1 MSTESSQTSE
11 RVITIVQSSLP
22 VTSATALD
30 VDPSDVEHI
39 GEIPLDGLQ
48 GLGQDKNPF
57 SSFSEEH
64 LSRLDDF
71 LSTEE
76 AQKILLQ
83 TTVEPY
89 NNQGQ
94 RSGSPE
100 SDTDVI
106 GKEDLINIFDNKS
119 EDPSG
124 LDPHFSDHAYAIPVK
139 RVTIPPVTSPQPQM
153 SSPRKRGGP
162 KDEVMIVSDVGNDVE
177 ISQEETKSGKGRGRG
192 RKSFGEI
199 PLGNCNNRRSN
210 RISDNE
216 QREMAEKIRQE
227 NIQKEKEAMDA
238 LNSGQFSDGQDET
251 PKRGRGRP
259 KKTGED
265 EEEEIEQVE
274 DENDENSSE
283 SETDTKEE
291 QVKRKR
297 GRPKKVKDQES
308 ESEAEN
314 LTNKKDKKGKGKKVK
329 DDSDSEEETPKQ
341 KGKKGRS
348 LSKNKKQEDDAD
360 DESDEKSPKKGK
372 KKDNLKKKGKNED
385 SSESESEED
394 SPKTEKRKPGRPKK
408 NKGKEIYTESE
419 SAEESP
425 KKGKGKK
432 GKGKQKVEQSDDDN
446 KKKKKGKGKKQDTE
460 SESDIKIKKGK
471 KGKGKQTFENESP
484 KKKGKK
490 GKVKEESEESSDEE
504 ESPKKGKGKKL
515 KGGKTSK
522 GKKGKKDE
530 SEDLSSEEEN
540 NTRQKNKS
548 AKKNEGKEEKTKSLT
563 KKDKKVSSDE
573 EDEPLSAIKSETTKV
588 QSSIKKDM
596 SAGKNIFEALSKQIM
611 ESSAL
616 KRKHSETDSVDG
628 KMVKLKHESG
638 EDPHLTRQDSQDSK
652 KKEEN
657 GEMKTPKSVKKKFR
671 KSEEFLDLTMTD
683 LFKPDG
689 VVRKDDEQ
697 KQELTKPDES
707 DKHSNDL
714 VSNNQDHT
722 HVLND
727 ETVVVTVEVKIDSDE
742 KVEEKIDSDEKVE
755 EKIDSDEKGIEN
767 SSAVDENSANESDEP
782 NELKP
787 VKQIPLQE
795 SESKDSPSK
804 GGNNDYTKIK
814 ELSESK
820 VSPSKGGNDENIKI
834 KELYKRVADKSDDL
848 NSSVDSNFGIVSV
861 SMVTSDSDKEEEPIQ
876 FEATIENIEFVS
888 LPEEAVEFQAEIV
901 PGTENVLSVQVSEP
915 VEKKKEDEDLSSLKE
930 NVVLKDNIETKN
942 KDEKGLPKDT
952 AVSKAKIETKQLK
965 KVTPKSVPKRGKV
978 AEVKSSSDLDTS
990 DITGSEMEDDGRV
1003 LRRKRVRNPLVE
1015 EFLKKETRKQRKKTT
1030 KSEDEGTDK
1039 EVEKVEEKK
1048 KKGKEKVKEKEK
1060 KEPEVIEKVK
1070 EKAKEDSEDEEEK
1083 SEESE
1088 DEEDDDEDMDSEE
1101 EYEPPD
1107 RKYCICNKPY
1117 GNKFMICCDRCENWY
1132 HGKCIGITR
1141 ERGKEMADKEEEYI
1155 CDGCKEKE
1163 KIEKIKGK
1171 SIMDDS
1177 KTSTGSKPLIVKMPG
1192 LKKGDKPV
1200 KTGKIEISSKK
1211 KMFEGKKKE
1220 NKDKSPVALGKVEKK
1235 TMPGTKVTEQKLASG
1250 LSSSKSEKKVTTQK
1264 TGEIAIVKKGSKEA
1278 VGKVSL
1284 LGGKVEKV
1292 IGAKGQEVKVVTSS
1306 GKTEKG
1312 TVKGQEVKVTTLPGK
1327 IQKETVKSEK
1337 TINTPSKI
1345 EKGGTTGKFE
1355 VSSTSDKSDKHSVT
1369 PGKLDK
1375 KAEKSENFLEIFT
1388 PDKAKILA
1396 PVKKVSTEQ
1405 KKSEEK
1411 LPRCIGPKCGKVSRW
1426 DSVYCSNECIINHS
1440 QDSLNIIHSQQEQT
1454 TVKRPSKLTGDK
1466 RIVVIEKTTGKILT
1480 GDKAPTEAELCAWL
1494 EKNPSYSVLLPS
1506 IKKLKGT
1513 EIAGKQEKE
1522 SHHKHSEQHEKGS
1535 HNGSKHHHHSNK
1547 DHNRDRKDSSKDR
1560 KSDSSKE
1567 RKKSHSDSSKDQKSQ
1582 SSHKKYDDKHSSKN
1596 LSSKKDEKTDK
1607 SKKESRDEKTDKGKS
1622 DTKTDDNGPDPI
1634 RLNVRKS
1641 LRDAL
1646 ATRAEKADDVMLSL
1660 SEIKSLSLD
1669 IENELFSFF
1678 KETGHKYKNKY
1689 RSLIFNI
1696 KDIKNKGLFRKI
1708 LNGELKPN
1716 KLIRMT
1722 PDELA
1727 SRELAKWREFETKHE
1742 LDMIVQQEE
1751 ELLKEGEHFV
1761 KKTHKGEI
1769 EIDVVNATEDEDLT
1783 VLEDHGIKKM
1793 EQKKVEKTKADTQA
1807 MDFVGGLIGDT
1818 TPQHKNH
1825 LFDLNCKICTGKE
1838 APPRAVKDTTPKK
1851 VRVARKVKIEEPS
1864 SSDKKVKIKTEEEQ
1878 KKEEDVVKEVLK
1890 AIQKAKKEQM
1900 EEEAKRAKEQ
1910 KPTKPEEPEQNMPE
1924 SPVADS
1930 TVIVRSP
1937 DSALQSGLEQ
1947 KSDFTPKG
1955 PQVWKGFVSMQD
1967 VSKFVTT
1974 AYRISGP
1981 CDKLN
1986 IPDTVHVCGRISP
1999 EQVYD
2004 YLSKMRKVGTK
2015 DIIVLRFI
2023 PGPNEEK
2030 TSYINLYSYLNSRS
2044 RCGVVGSVSKYIKD
2058 FYILPLASHSK
2069 IPSVIKPFVE
2079 GGLELNRPHM
2089 LLAVIVRQKLKPHGA
2104 EPDPKQKHRQGQ
2116 VGKVRQQEKR
2126 PYTPPGQ
2133 KSYGP
2138 LPKIPKISKPGIG
2151 LKYKSKS
2158 STIPS
2163 SSTVTSMVTM
2173 TTTTSSIMPSGGSDP
2188 IVEVYSSVVEEPEP
2202 YDPEKPTMDP
2212 VPPKS
2217 SDEAVFKKPLAPL
2230 VKRSSPSSSPG
2241 SVKTLPGAAS
2251 IVSLMMDKL
2260 KLATNAL
2267 EANETITGGLSPMAT
2282 ITDKQKILLELT
2294 QRVCEQKKLIE
2305 LKHAGKSVQDPALPL
2320 VAVANAMTAI
2330 SQISK
2335 TLVSA
2340 PKRVAIS
2347 ASQHSAKTVVS
2358 ESDGVSSTK
2367 IDSLASSSE
2376 VSTTSSIETDT
2387 ELSPSATSSKMSAP
2401 TAAGAAD
2408 VQLLASKTIGL
2419 LPHEVAA
2426 QSEKMSSMP
2435 EALQSLFSSIPGS
2448 YSHVT
2453 KFKAADPITID
2464 DKNDNDEKEADNI
2477 EIEQEQLEIRDS
2489 AKEKE
2494 NRKLIETLKP
2504 TDPRQQKMADKTKQ
2518 AAAVDSLKE
2527 GPNMFNVSLLEFDY
2541 GDSDSEADE
2550 IPSTTPSE
2558 DLKDD
2563 DTRPSSVMS
2572 SSSEESQDSANI
2584 PPLQYP
2590 PLPAEPEAPPPLPDE
2605 PPPPPPDHAPE
2616 EEEVSEEEE
2625 ETGKK
2630 GRKKKKKK
2638 KKGKKGKPA
2647 PEIMLEAKDPISK
2660 AILDASFRRLME
2672 KQQESMVP
2680 PMSVP
2685 MSPVVG
2691 PPQAVPMTVPGI
2703 PISGAGPPF
2712 QSPAV
2717 QGLMGPM
2724 PSSKPALLPT
2734 PLLNPP
2740 VAPVMMPQGP
2750 PMGMPQPS
2758 QTVQQ
2763 QPIVQKA
2770 IPSLFDLEVT
2780 PSKSLIM
2787 GKIRKDEP
2795 GNELDRELLDL
2806 ADNDW
2811 RADEPQDLDLRQ
2823 DQDLRVMDVDM
2834 RQATINKPPVIPPR
2848 VIWPEDVDHRKGG
2861 RFTPDPVFGSDLQFP
2876 SEDSDLRNFCSP
2888 LDQDYRRKDMPQNE
2902 MGKDNFSSSAED
2914 QDFRVNQNKRGQG
2927 RGSHDRET
2935 DGHDRG
2941 RRRRHED
2948 SSHRKSKRRR
2958 RDDDRYHSRH
2968 DDRDHRHRDKDQRK
2982 DNKDEDVPEDVDQ
2995 RPKLEKQVP
3004 QAPRLSDK
3012 VPVPPPQV
3020 LAQKAAAEISTPK
3033 VPPLKPPPLPPG
3045 IEVKPFTPST
3055 PVNPPKRVQPPPP
3068 GIDDW

>member
-1 MSTESSQTSE
+1 MAHGWQSQMLIVLDTSSRYSISSVEKKFHCVMSTESSQTSE

-48 GLGQDKNPF
+48 GLG
-57 SSFSEEH
+57 
-64 LSRLDDF
+64 
-71 LSTEE
+71 
-76 AQKILLQ
+76 
-83 TTVEPY
+83 
-89 NNQGQ
+89 
-94 RSGSPE
+94 
-100 SDTDVI
+100 
-106 GKEDLINIFDNKS
+106 NKS

-153 SSPRKRGGP
+153 SSPRKRGGA

-199 PLGNCNNRRSN
+199 PLGNCNNR
-210 RISDNE
+210 
-216 QREMAEKIRQE
+216 
-227 NIQKEKEAMDA
+227 
-238 LNSGQFSDGQDET
+238 
-251 PKRGRGRP
+251 
-259 KKTGED
+259 
-265 EEEEIEQVE
+265 EE
-274 DENDENSSE
+274 
-283 SETDTKEE
+283 
-291 QVKRKR
+291 
-297 GRPKKVKDQES
+297 
-308 ESEAEN
+308 
-314 LTNKKDKKGKGKKVK
+314 
-329 DDSDSEEETPKQ
+329 
-341 KGKKGRS
+341 
-348 LSKNKKQEDDAD
+348 
-360 DESDEKSPKKGK
+360 
-372 KKDNLKKKGKNED
+372 KDNLKKKGKNED

-446 KKKKKGKGKKQDTE
+446 KKKKKGKEKKQDTE

-755 EKIDSDEKGIEN
+755 EKIDSDKKDIEN
-767 SSAVDENSANESDEP
+767 SIAADENSANESDET

-787 VKQIPLQE
+787 VEQIPLQKSE
-795 SESKDSPSK
+795 SEISPAK
-804 GGNNDYTKIK
+804 GGNDEYTKIK
-814 ELSESK
+814 ELSESE

-861 SMVTSDSDKEEEPIQ
+861 SMVTSDSDKEEPIQ

-915 VEKKKEDEDLSSLKE
+915 IEKKKEDEDLSSLKE
-930 NVVLKDNIETKN
+930 NVVLKDDFETKN

-1015 EFLKKETRKQRKKTT
+1015 EFHKKETRKQRKKTT

-1060 KEPEVIEKVK
+1060 KEPV
-1070 EKAKEDSEDEEEK
+1070 
-1083 SEESE
+1083 
-1088 DEEDDDEDMDSEE
+1088 
-1101 EYEPPD
+1101 
-1107 RKYCICNKPY
+1107 RKRSQHK
-1117 GNKFMICCDRCENWY
+1117 
-1132 HGKCIGITR
+1132 
-1141 ERGKEMADKEEEYI
+1141 
-1155 CDGCKEKE
+1155 
-1163 KIEKIKGK
+1163 
-1171 SIMDDS
+1171 
-1177 KTSTGSKPLIVKMPG
+1177 
-1192 LKKGDKPV
+1192 
-1200 KTGKIEISSKK
+1200 
-1211 KMFEGKKKE
+1211 
-1220 NKDKSPVALGKVEKK
+1220 
-1235 TMPGTKVTEQKLASG
+1235 
-1250 LSSSKSEKKVTTQK
+1250 K
-1264 TGEIAIVKKGSKEA
+1264 TGEIVIVKKGSKEA

-1292 IGAKGQEVKVVTSS
+1292 IGAKGQEVKVMTSS

-1312 TVKGQEVKVTTLPGK
+1312 TVKGEEVKVTTLPGK
-1327 IQKETVKSEK
+1327 FQKETVKSEK
-1337 TINTPSKI
+1337 MINTPGKI
-1345 EKGGTTGKFE
+1345 EKGGTTGKSE

-1405 KKSEEK
+1405 KKSEE
-1411 LPRCIGPKCGKVSRW
+1411 
-1426 DSVYCSNECIINHS
+1426 
-1440 QDSLNIIHSQQEQT
+1440 
-1454 TVKRPSKLTGDK
+1454 
-1466 RIVVIEKTTGKILT
+1466 
-1480 GDKAPTEAELCAWL
+1480 
-1494 EKNPSYSVLLPS
+1494 
-1506 IKKLKGT
+1506 
-1513 EIAGKQEKE
+1513 
-1522 SHHKHSEQHEKGS
+1522 
-1535 HNGSKHHHHSNK
+1535 
-1547 DHNRDRKDSSKDR
+1547 
-1560 KSDSSKE
+1560 
-1567 RKKSHSDSSKDQKSQ
+1567 
-1582 SSHKKYDDKHSSKN
+1582 
-1596 LSSKKDEKTDK
+1596 
-1607 SKKESRDEKTDKGKS
+1607 
-1622 DTKTDDNGPDPI
+1622 
-1634 RLNVRKS
+1634 
-1641 LRDAL
+1641 
-1646 ATRAEKADDVMLSL
+1646 
-1660 SEIKSLSLD
+1660 
-1669 IENELFSFF
+1669 
-1678 KETGHKYKNKY
+1678 
-1689 RSLIFNI
+1689 
-1696 KDIKNKGLFRKI
+1696 
-1708 LNGELKPN
+1708 
-1716 KLIRMT
+1716 
-1722 PDELA
+1722 
-1727 SRELAKWREFETKHE
+1727 

-1783 VLEDHGIKKM
+1783 VLE
-1793 EQKKVEKTKADTQA
+1793 
-1807 MDFVGGLIGDT
+1807 
-1818 TPQHKNH
+1818 
-1825 LFDLNCKICTGKE
+1825 
-1838 APPRAVKDTTPKK
+1838 
-1851 VRVARKVKIEEPS
+1851 
-1864 SSDKKVKIKTEEEQ
+1864 
-1878 KKEEDVVKEVLK
+1878 
-1890 AIQKAKKEQM
+1890 
-1900 EEEAKRAKEQ
+1900 
-1910 KPTKPEEPEQNMPE
+1910 
-1924 SPVADS
+1924 
-1930 TVIVRSP
+1930 
-1937 DSALQSGLEQ
+1937 
-1947 KSDFTPKG
+1947 
-1955 PQVWKGFVSMQD
+1955 
-1967 VSKFVTT
+1967 
-1974 AYRISGP
+1974 
-1981 CDKLN
+1981 
-1986 IPDTVHVCGRISP
+1986 
-1999 EQVYD
+1999 
-2004 YLSKMRKVGTK
+2004 

-2079 GGLELNRPHM
+2079 G
-2089 LLAVIVRQKLKPHGA
+2089 
-2104 EPDPKQKHRQGQ
+2104 
-2116 VGKVRQQEKR
+2116 
-2126 PYTPPGQ
+2126 
-2133 KSYGP
+2133 
-2138 LPKIPKISKPGIG
+2138 
-2151 LKYKSKS
+2151 
-2158 STIPS
+2158 
-2163 SSTVTSMVTM
+2163 
-2173 TTTTSSIMPSGGSDP
+2173 
-2188 IVEVYSSVVEEPEP
+2188 EEPEP

-2212 VPPKS
+2212 VPSKS

-2340 PKRVAIS
+2340 PKRAAIS
-2347 ASQHSAKTVVS
+2347 ASQHSAKTIVS

-2387 ELSPSATSSKMSAP
+2387 ELSPSATSSKMPAP

-2453 KFKAADPITID
+2453 KFKEADPITID
-2464 DKNDNDEKEADNI
+2464 NKNDNDEKEADNI
-2477 EIEQEQLEIRDS
+2477 EIEKEQLEVRDS

-2584 PPLQYP
+2584 PHLQYP

-2888 LDQDYRRKDMPQNE
+2888 LDQDYRRRDMPQNE

-2982 DNKDEDVPEDVDQ
+2982 DNKDEDLPEDVDQ

>member
-39 GEIPLDGLQ
+39 GEIPLDGLH
-48 GLGQDKNPF
+48 GLGQEKNPF

-76 AQKILLQ
+76 AQKILQQ

-89 NNQGQ
+89 NNTGQ

-106 GKEDLINIFDNKS
+106 GNQPEDLINIFDVSHFDQS
-119 EDPSG
+119 EHVHSPIIVKQTKAQDLSG

-139 RVTIPPVTSPQPQM
+139 RVTIPPVASPQSQM
-153 SSPRKRGGP
+153 PSPRKRGQA

-192 RKSFGEI
+192 RKNFGEI
-199 PLGNCNNRRSN
+199 PLGNSNNRRSN

-259 KKTGED
+259 KKTEEEEEEMKQVEKKVGPKSLLKD
-265 EEEEIEQVE
+265 EEEET
-274 DENDENSSE
+274 SSE
-283 SETDTKEE
+283 NEVDTIDE

-308 ESEAEN
+308 ESESEN
-314 LTNKKDKKGKGKKVK
+314 KTNKKDKKGKGKKVK
-329 DDSDSEEETPKQ
+329 DDSDSDEETPKQ

-348 LSKNKKQEDDAD
+348 LSKNKKQENDAD
-360 DESDEKSPKKGK
+360 DESEENSPIKGK
-372 KKDNLKKKGKNED
+372 KKDNLKKKGKKED

-408 NKGKEIYTESE
+408 NKGKEKESE
-419 SAEESP
+419 SESEEESP
-425 KKGKGKK
+425 KKGKTKK
-432 GKGKQKVEQSDDDN
+432 GKGKQKVDQSDDDN
-446 KKKKKGKGKKQDTE
+446 KKKKKTKGKKQDAE
-460 SESDIKIKKGK
+460 SESDIKTQKGK
-471 KGKGKQTFENESP
+471 KGKGKQTSENESP

-490 GKVKEESEESSDEE
+490 GKVKEESEECSDEE
-504 ESPKKGKGKKL
+504 ESLKKGKRKKL
-515 KGGKTSK
+515 KGGKKQGKGSEHGSDEGQKAKSGKSK
-522 GKKGKKDE
+522 GKKGNKE
-530 SEDLSSEEEN
+530 EPEDLSSEEEN
-540 NTRQKNKS
+540 SKAQKNKS
-548 AKKNEGKEEKTKSLT
+548 VKKNGGKEEKAKAEM
-563 KKDKKVSSDE
+563 KKDNKESSDE
-573 EDEPLSAIKSETTKV
+573 EDEPLSAIKSENTKV
-588 QSSIKKDM
+588 KSSIKKDT
-596 SAGKNIFEALSKQIM
+596 SSDKNIFESLSKQIM

-616 KRKHSETDSVDG
+616 KRKHSVTDSVDV
-628 KMVKLKHESG
+628 KKVKSDKVKLKHESG
-638 EDPHLTRQDSQDSK
+638 EDSHITRQDSLDSK

-657 GEMKTPKSVKKKFR
+657 SEMKTPKSVKKKFR
-671 KSEEFLDLTMTD
+671 KSEEYLDLTMTD

-689 VVRKDDEQ
+689 VIRKDEEQ
-697 KQELTKPDES
+697 TKTDDT
-707 DKHSNDL
+707 DKHSNDS
-714 VSNNQDHT
+714 VSNDQDHT
-722 HVLND
+722 VVLND
-727 ETVVVTVEVKIDSDE
+727 ESIVVTVEVKIDSDE
-742 KVEEKIDSDEKVE
+742 KE
-755 EKIDSDEKGIEN
+755 IEN
-767 SSAVDENSANESDEP
+767 SVAVDEKSATEFKSVEQTSLHENESE
-782 NELKP
+782 
-787 VKQIPLQE
+787 
-795 SESKDSPSK
+795 
-804 GGNNDYTKIK
+804 
-814 ELSESK
+814 
-820 VSPSKGGNDENIKI
+820 VSPSKVGNDENTKI
-834 KELYKRVADKSDDL
+834 KELYKRVAEKSDDL

-861 SMVTSDSDKEEEPIQ
+861 SMVTSDSDKEEPIQ

-888 LPEEAVEFQAEIV
+888 LPEEAVQFQAEVV
-901 PGTENVLSVQVSEP
+901 PHTESVLSVQGSEH
-915 VEKKKEDEDLSSLKE
+915 VDENIVDVGTSSVTESEVQIDE
-930 NVVLKDNIETKN
+930 NKTKN
-942 KDEKGLPKDT
+942 KDEKVLQKDT
-952 AVSKAKIETKQLK
+952 AVSKAKVETKPVKTVQ
-965 KVTPKSVPKRGKV
+965 KRGKV
-978 AEVKSSSDLDTS
+978 PEVKSSSDIDTS
-990 DITGSEMEDDGRV
+990 DITGSEMEEDSRV

-1048 KKGKEKVKEKEK
+1048 KKGKEKEKEKEK
-1060 KEPEVIEKVK
+1060 KEPIVI
-1070 EKAKEDSEDEEEK
+1070 EKAKEKSEEDDEEE
-1083 SEESE
+1083 EE
-1088 DEEDDDEDMDSEE
+1088 EEDDEEDMDSEE

-1107 RKYCICNKPY
+1107 RRYCICNKPY
-1117 GNKFMICCDRCENWY
+1117 GNKFMICCDKCENWY

-1171 SIMDDS
+1171 SKTEDS
-1177 KTSTGSKPLIVKMPG
+1177 RTSNGSKPLIVKMPG
-1192 LKKGDKPV
+1192 MKKGDKSG
-1200 KTGKIEISSKK
+1200 KTGKVEIQKK
-1211 KMFEGKKKE
+1211 LMEDKKKE
-1220 NKDKSPVALGKVEKK
+1220 NKDKSPAASPKVEKK
-1235 TMPGTKVTEQKLASG
+1235 TVSVTKISDQKLAAGSPA
-1250 LSSSKSEKKVTTQK
+1250 LKTEKKVTMQK
-1264 TGEIAIVKKGSKEA
+1264 PEIAIMKKGSKEA
-1278 VGKVSL
+1278 IGKVSL
-1284 LGGKVEKV
+1284 LGGKVQKV
-1292 IGAKGQEVKVVTSS
+1292 VGAKGQEIKAMTLP

-1312 TVKGQEVKVTTLPGK
+1312 TVKGQEVKVTTTPGK
-1327 IQKETVKSEK
+1327 VQKESGTTVKSEK
-1337 TINTPSKI
+1337 TISTPGKI
-1345 EKGGTTGKFE
+1345 EKGGTTGKSE
-1355 VSSTSDKSDKHSVT
+1355 VSSTSEKSDKVSVT
-1369 PGKLDK
+1369 PGKSEK

-1396 PVKKVSTEQ
+1396 PVKKISTEQ
-1405 KKSEEK
+1405 KKSEEN
-1411 LPRCIGPKCGKVSRW
+1411 LPRCIGPKCGKLSRW

-1440 QDSLNIIHSQQEQT
+1440 QDSLNIIHSQQEQP
-1454 TVKRPSKLTGDK
+1454 VKRPNKLTGDK

-1506 IKKLKGT
+1506 IKKLKASD
-1513 EIAGKQEKE
+1513 IVGKQEKE
-1522 SHHKHSEQHEKGS
+1522 SHHNHPEQHEKSS
-1535 HNGSKHHHHSNK
+1535 HNGNKHHHHSNK
-1547 DHNRDRKDSSKDR
+1547 DHNKDRKDGSKDR

-1567 RKKSHSDSSKDQKSQ
+1567 RKKSHSDSSKDQKSH
-1582 SSHKKYDDKHSSKN
+1582 STHKKHDDKHSSKKP
-1596 LSSKKDEKTDK
+1596 SSKKEEKTDK
-1607 SKKESRDEKTDKGKS
+1607 NKKESRDEKTDKGKTE
-1622 DTKTDDNGPDPI
+1622 TKAEDSGPDPI

-1646 ATRAEKADDVMLSL
+1646 ASRADKADDVMVSL

-1708 LNGELKPN
+1708 LNGELKPS

-1751 ELLKEGEHFV
+1751 ELMKEGEHFV

-1769 EIDVVNATEDEDLT
+1769 EIDVVNATEDEDLST
-1783 VLEDHGIKKM
+1783 LEDHGIKKI

-1807 MDFVGGLIGDT
+1807 KDFVGGLIGDT

-1838 APPRAVKDTTPKK
+1838 APPLKDTTPKK

-1864 SSDKKVKIKTEEEQ
+1864 SSDKKVKIKSEEEQ

-1910 KPTKPEEPEQNMPE
+1910 KPAPQEEPEQHMPE

-1967 VSKFVTT
+1967 VAKFVTT

-2079 GGLELNRPHM
+2079 QGLELNRPHM
-2089 LLAVIVRQKLKPHGA
+2089 LLAVIVRQKLKPHGV
-2104 EPDPKQKHRQGQ
+2104 EPDPKPKHRQGQ
-2116 VGKVRQQEKR
+2116 VNKVRQQEKR

-2138 LPKIPKISKPGIG
+2138 LPKIPKISKP
-2151 LKYKSKS
+2151 
-2158 STIPS
+2158 
-2163 SSTVTSMVTM
+2163 
-2173 TTTTSSIMPSGGSDP
+2173 
-2188 IVEVYSSVVEEPEP
+2188 EEPEP

-2212 VPPKS
+2212 VPQKP
-2217 SDEAVFKKPLAPL
+2217 SDEAVFKKPLAPV

-2251 IVSLMMDKL
+2251 IVSHMMDKL
-2260 KLATNAL
+2260 KLATNPL

-2340 PKRVAIS
+2340 PKRAAIT
-2347 ASQHSAKTVVS
+2347 ASQQSDKTHVS
-2358 ESDGVSSTK
+2358 ESDGVSSASQQSAKT
-2367 IDSLASSSE
+2367 DSEINSVSSASSSE

-2387 ELSPSATSSKMSAP
+2387 VSSVAAEFFPSVTSSKMSAP

-2435 EALQSLFSSIPGS
+2435 EALKSLFSSIPGS

-2453 KFKAADPITID
+2453 KFQEADPITT
-2464 DKNDNDEKEADNI
+2464 DKKEEISEKEVDNI
-2477 EIEQEQLEIRDS
+2477 EIEQEQLEIQDS

-2494 NRKLIETLKP
+2494 NKKLVESVKP
-2504 TDPRQQKMADKTKQ
+2504 ADPRQEKIVVKTKQ
-2518 AAAVDSLKE
+2518 AAAVDNSRE
-2527 GPNMFNVSLLEFDY
+2527 GHNKFNVSLLEFDY

-2558 DLKDD
+2558 ELKDD

-2584 PPLQYP
+2584 PHLQYP
-2590 PLPAEPEAPPPLPDE
+2590 PLPAEPEAPPPLPEE

-2691 PPQAVPMTVPGI
+2691 PQAVPMTVPGI
-2703 PISGAGPPF
+2703 PITGAGAPF

-2717 QGLMGPM
+2717 QGLMGPI
-2724 PSSKPALLPT
+2724 PNAKPALLPT

-2740 VAPVMMPQGP
+2740 VATVMMPQAA

-2763 QPIVQKA
+2763 PPIVQKT
-2770 IPSLFDLEVT
+2770 IPSLFEIEVT

-2811 RADEPQDLDLRQ
+2811 RAEEPQDLDLRQ

-2861 RFTPDPVFGSDLQFP
+2861 RYTPDPVFGSDLQFP

-2888 LDQDYRRKDMPQNE
+2888 LDQDYRRRDMPQNE

-2927 RGSHDRET
+2927 RGSHDRDS

-2958 RDDDRYHSRH
+2958 RDDDRHHSRH

-2982 DNKDEDVPEDVDQ
+2982 GDKDQDSSLPEDVDQ
-2995 RPKLEKQVP
+2995 RPKLEKKVP
-3004 QAPRLSDK
+3004 QAPRLADK

-3020 LAQKAAAEISTPK
+3020 LAQKAAAEISTQK
-3033 VPPLKPPPLPPG
+3033 VPPLQPPPLPPG
-3045 IEVKPFTPST
+3045 IEVKPLTPST

>member
-1 MSTESSQTSE
+1 MAAHMLAASNLQVTSLLALRFLKFDHMDIKRNEIMVVENRRMLLDVFKDKHKKLHCVMSTESSQTSE

-39 GEIPLDGLQ
+39 GEIPLEGLH
-48 GLGQDKNPF
+48 GLGQEKNPF

-76 AQKILLQ
+76 AQKILQQ

-89 NNQGQ
+89 NNTGQ

-106 GKEDLINIFDNKS
+106 GNQPEDLINIFDTKS
-119 EDPSG
+119 QDHSG

-139 RVTIPPVTSPQPQM
+139 RVTIPPVASPQSQM
-153 SSPRKRGGP
+153 SSPRKRGQA

-192 RKSFGEI
+192 RKNFGEI
-199 PLGNCNNRRSN
+199 PLGNSNNRRSN

-259 KKTGED
+259 KKTEEEEEEMKQVEKKLGPKSLLKD
-265 EEEEIEQVE
+265 EEEET
-274 DENDENSSE
+274 SSQ
-283 SETDTKEE
+283 SEVDTIDE

-314 LTNKKDKKGKGKKVK
+314 KTNKKDKKGKGKKVK
-329 DDSDSEEETPKQ
+329 DDSDSDEKTLKQ

-348 LSKNKKQEDDAD
+348 LSKNKKQENDAD
-360 DESDEKSPKKGK
+360 DESEENSPIKGK
-372 KKDNLKKKGKNED
+372 KKDNLKKKGKKED

-408 NKGKEIYTESE
+408 NKGKEKESE
-419 SAEESP
+419 SESEEESP
-425 KKGKGKK
+425 KKGKTKK
-432 GKGKQKVEQSDDDN
+432 GKGKQKVDQSDDDN
-446 KKKKKGKGKKQDTE
+446 KKKKKTKGKKQDAE
-460 SESDIKIKKGK
+460 SESDIKIQKGK
-471 KGKGKQTFENESP
+471 KEEKI
-484 KKKGKK
+484 
-490 GKVKEESEESSDEE
+490 KVKDQNMAQMKVEKAKS
-504 ESPKKGKGKKL
+504 GK
-515 KGGKTSK
+515 SK
-522 GKKGKKDE
+522 GKKGKKE
-530 SEDLSSEEEN
+530 EPEALSSEEEN
-540 NTRQKNKS
+540 SKAQKNKS
-548 AKKNEGKEEKTKSLT
+548 AKKNGGKEEKAKAEM
-563 KKDKKVSSDE
+563 KKDKKESSDE
-573 EDEPLSAIKSETTKV
+573 EDEPLSAIKSENTKV
-588 QSSIKKDM
+588 KSSIKKDT
-596 SAGKNIFEALSKQIM
+596 SSDKNIFESLSKQIM
-611 ESSAL
+611 ESGAL
-616 KRKHSETDSVDG
+616 KRKHSVTDSVDV
-628 KMVKLKHESG
+628 KKVKSDKVKLKHESG
-638 EDPHLTRQDSQDSK
+638 EDSHITQQDSHDSK

-671 KSEEFLDLTMTD
+671 KSEEYLDLTMTD

-689 VVRKDDEQ
+689 VSRKDEEQ
-697 KQELTKPDES
+697 KHEQTKTDES
-707 DKHSNDL
+707 DKHSNDS

-722 HVLND
+722 VVLND
-727 ETVVVTVEVKIDSDE
+727 ETVVVTVE
-742 KVEEKIDSDEKVE
+742 EKIDSDEKDI
-755 EKIDSDEKGIEN
+755 EKSF
-767 SSAVDENSANESDEP
+767 AVDEKSANE
-782 NELKP
+782 LKA
-787 VKQIPLQE
+787 VEQISLQE
-795 SESKDSPSK
+795 SES
-804 GGNNDYTKIK
+804 
-814 ELSESK
+814 E
-820 VSPSKGGNDENIKI
+820 VSPSKVGNDENTKI
-834 KELYKRVADKSDDL
+834 KELYKRVAEKSDDL

-861 SMVTSDSDKEEEPIQ
+861 SMVTSDSDKEEPIQ

-888 LPEEAVEFQAEIV
+888 LSEEAVQFQAEVV
-901 PGTENVLSVQVSEP
+901 PGAESVLSVQVSEQ
-915 VEKKKEDEDLSSLKE
+915 VDKSKVDEGKSSVTESEVQIDE
-930 NVVLKDNIETKN
+930 NKTKN
-942 KDEKGLPKDT
+942 KDEKVLQKDT
-952 AVSKAKIETKQLK
+952 AVSKAKVETKPVKKETLK
-965 KVTPKSVPKRGKV
+965 PVEKRGKV
-978 AEVKSSSDLDTS
+978 PEVKSSSDIDTS
-990 DITGSEMEDDGRV
+990 DITGSELEEDSRV

-1039 EVEKVEEKK
+1039 EVEKVEEKN
-1048 KKGKEKVKEKEK
+1048 KKGKDKEKEKEK
-1060 KEPEVIEKVK
+1060 KEQIVVER
-1070 EKAKEDSEDEEEK
+1070 AKEK
-1083 SEESE
+1083 SEEDD
-1088 DEEDDDEDMDSEE
+1088 DEEEEEEEEEEEDEDMDSEE

-1107 RKYCICNKPY
+1107 RRYCICNKPY
-1117 GNKFMICCDRCENWY
+1117 GNKFMICCDKCENWY

-1155 CDGCKEKE
+1155 CDGCKEKD

-1171 SIMDDS
+1171 SKTEDS
-1177 KTSTGSKPLIVKMPG
+1177 RTSNGSKPLIVKMPG
-1192 LKKGDKPV
+1192 MKKGDKSC
-1200 KTGKIEISSKK
+1200 KTGKVEIQSKK
-1211 KMFEGKKKE
+1211 KLMKDQKKE
-1220 NKDKSPVALGKVEKK
+1220 NKDKSPAASPKVEKK
-1235 TMPGTKVTEQKLASG
+1235 TVSVTKISEQKLAAGSPA
-1250 LSSSKSEKKVTTQK
+1250 LKTEKKVTTQK
-1264 TGEIAIVKKGSKEA
+1264 PEIAILKKGSKEA
-1278 VGKVSL
+1278 IRKISL
-1284 LGGKVEKV
+1284 LGEKV
-1292 IGAKGQEVKVVTSS
+1292 QKVVSTKGQEVKVMTLP

-1312 TVKGQEVKVTTLPGK
+1312 TVKGQEVKVTTAPGK
-1327 IQKETVKSEK
+1327 VQKESGTTVKSEK
-1337 TINTPSKI
+1337 TISTPGKI
-1345 EKGGTTGKFE
+1345 EKGGTTGKSE
-1355 VSSTSDKSDKHSVT
+1355 VSSTSEKSDKLSVT
-1369 PGKLDK
+1369 PGKSEK

-1396 PVKKVSTEQ
+1396 PVKKISTEQ
-1405 KKSEEK
+1405 KKSE
-1411 LPRCIGPKCGKVSRW
+1411 
-1426 DSVYCSNECIINHS
+1426 
-1440 QDSLNIIHSQQEQT
+1440 
-1454 TVKRPSKLTGDK
+1454 LTGDK

-1506 IKKLKGT
+1506 IKKLKASD
-1513 EIAGKQEKE
+1513 IAGKQEKE
-1522 SHHKHSEQHEKGS
+1522 SHHNHPQQQEKGS
-1535 HNGSKHHHHSNK
+1535 HNGSKHHHHGNK
-1547 DHNRDRKDSSKDR
+1547 DHDKDRKDSSKDR

-1567 RKKSHSDSSKDQKSQ
+1567 RKKSHSESSKDQKSQ
-1582 SSHKKYDDKHSSKN
+1582 SSHKKHDDKHSSKKP
-1596 LSSKKDEKTDK
+1596 SSKKDEKTDK
-1607 SKKESRDEKTDKGKS
+1607 NKKESRDEKTDKLKS
-1622 DTKTDDNGPDPI
+1622 DTKPEDSGPDPI

-1646 ATRAEKADDVMLSL
+1646 ASRAEKADDVMLSL

-1708 LNGELKPN
+1708 LNGELKPS

-1751 ELLKEGEHFV
+1751 ELMKEGEHFV

-1769 EIDVVNATEDEDLT
+1769 EIDVVNATEDEDLST
-1783 VLEDHGIKKM
+1783 LEDHGIKKI

-1807 MDFVGGLIGDT
+1807 KDFVGGLIGDT

-1838 APPRAVKDTTPKK
+1838 APPLKDTTPKK

-1864 SSDKKVKIKTEEEQ
+1864 SSDKKVKIKSEEEQ

-1910 KPTKPEEPEQNMPE
+1910 KPAPQEEPEQQMPE

-1967 VSKFVTT
+1967 VAKFVTT

-2069 IPSVIKPFVE
+2069 IPSVIKPFVDQ
-2079 GGLELNRPHM
+2079 GLELNRPHM
-2089 LLAVIVRQKLKPHGA
+2089 LLAVIVRQKLKPHGV

-2116 VGKVRQQEKR
+2116 VNKVRQQEKR

-2138 LPKIPKISKPGIG
+2138 LPKIPKISKQ
-2151 LKYKSKS
+2151 
-2158 STIPS
+2158 
-2163 SSTVTSMVTM
+2163 
-2173 TTTTSSIMPSGGSDP
+2173 
-2188 IVEVYSSVVEEPEP
+2188 EEPEP

-2212 VPPKS
+2212 VPQKP
-2217 SDEAVFKKPLAPL
+2217 SDEAVFKKPLVPV

-2260 KLATNAL
+2260 KLATNAQ

-2305 LKHAGKSVQDPALPL
+2305 LKHAGKSVHDPALPL

-2340 PKRVAIS
+2340 PKRAAIS
-2347 ASQHSAKTVVS
+2347 ASQQSAKTHVS
-2358 ESDGVSSTK
+2358 ESDDVSSASQQSAKT
-2367 IDSLASSSE
+2367 DSEINSVSSASSSE

-2387 ELSPSATSSKMSAP
+2387 VSSLTAEFSPSAYSSKMSAP

-2435 EALQSLFSSIPGS
+2435 EALKSLFSSIPGS

-2453 KFKAADPITID
+2453 KFKEADPITID
-2464 DKNDNDEKEADNI
+2464 NKKEKEVDNIEEEVDSI
-2477 EIEQEQLEIRDS
+2477 EIEQEQLEIQDS

-2494 NRKLIETLKP
+2494 NKTLLETVKP
-2504 TDPRQQKMADKTKQ
+2504 TDPRQEKMVVKMKQ
-2518 AAAVDSLKE
+2518 AAAVDNSRE
-2527 GPNMFNVSLLEFDY
+2527 GHNKFNVSLLEFDY

-2550 IPSTTPSE
+2550 IPSTTTSE
-2558 DLKDD
+2558 ELKDD

-2572 SSSEESQDSANI
+2572 SSSEESQDSPNI
-2584 PPLQYP
+2584 PHLQYP

-2691 PPQAVPMTVPGI
+2691 PQTVPMTVPGI
-2703 PISGAGPPF
+2703 PITGAGAPF
-2712 QSPAV
+2712 QSPIV
-2717 QGLMGPM
+2717 QGLMGPI
-2724 PSSKPALLPT
+2724 PSAKPALLPT

-2740 VAPVMMPQGP
+2740 VSTVMMPQAA

-2763 QPIVQKA
+2763 PIVQKT

-2811 RADEPQDLDLRQ
+2811 RAEEPQDLDLRQ

-2861 RFTPDPVFGSDLQFP
+2861 RYTPDPVFGSDLQFP

-2888 LDQDYRRKDMPQNE
+2888 LDQDYRRRDMPQNE

-2927 RGSHDRET
+2927 RGSHDRDS

-2958 RDDDRYHSRH
+2958 RDDDRHHSRH

-2982 DNKDEDVPEDVDQ
+2982 GDKDQDHGNKDQDSSLPEDVDQ
-2995 RPKLEKQVP
+2995 RPKLEKKVP
-3004 QAPRLSDK
+3004 AAPRLADK

-3033 VPPLKPPPLPPG
+3033 VPPLQPPPMPPG

-3055 PVNPPKRVQPPPP
+3055 SVNPPKRVQPPPP

>member
-48 GLGQDKNPF
+48 GLGPDKNPF

-106 GKEDLINIFDNKS
+106 GKEDLINIFDVSQFVQTEHVRSPIIFKQNKS

-139 RVTIPPVTSPQPQM
+139 RVTIPPVTSPNPQM
-153 SSPRKRGGP
+153 SSPRKRGGA

-259 KKTGED
+259 KKTGEEE

-283 SETDTKEE
+283 SETDIKDE

-329 DDSDSEEETPKQ
+329 DDSDSEEEMPKQ
-341 KGKKGRS
+341 KGKKGPS
-348 LSKNKKQEDDAD
+348 LSKNKKQEEDAD

-385 SSESESEED
+385 SSESESEEE

-408 NKGKEIYTESE
+408 IKGKEIYTESE
-419 SAEESP
+419 SEEETP

-460 SESDIKIKKGK
+460 SESDIKITKGK
-471 KGKGKQTFENESP
+471 KGKGKQITENESP

-490 GKVKEESEESSDEE
+490 GKVKEESEESGEEE
-504 ESPKKGKGKKL
+504 ESPKTAKGKKL
-515 KGGKTSK
+515 KGGKTSM
-522 GKKGKKDE
+522 GKKGKKE
-530 SEDLSSEEEN
+530 ELEDLSSEEEN
-540 NTRQKNKS
+540 QKNQKNKS

-573 EDEPLSAIKSETTKV
+573 EDEPLSAIKSENTKV

-596 SAGKNIFEALSKQIM
+596 SASKNIFEALSKQIM

-628 KMVKLKHESG
+628 KMVKLKHENG
-638 EDPHLTRQDSQDSK
+638 EDSHITQQDSHDSK

-689 VVRKDDEQ
+689 VVRKDEEQ

-707 DKHSNDL
+707 DKHSYDSA
-714 VSNNQDHT
+714 SNNQDHT
-722 HVLND
+722 EVLND
-727 ETVVVTVEVKIDSDE
+727 ETVVVTVEEKIDSDE

-755 EKIDSDEKGIEN
+755 EKIDSDEKDIEK
-767 SSAVDENSANESDEP
+767 SIAADENSVNES

-787 VKQIPLQE
+787 VEQIPLQE
-795 SESKDSPSK
+795 SESEVSPSK
-804 GGNNDYTKIK
+804 GGNDEYTKIK
-814 ELSESK
+814 ELSESE
-820 VSPSKGGNDENIKI
+820 VSPFKGGNDENIKI

-848 NSSVDSNFGIVSV
+848 NSSIDSNFGIVSV
-861 SMVTSDSDKEEEPIQ
+861 SMVTSDSDREEEPIQ

-888 LPEEAVEFQAEIV
+888 LPEEAVQFQAEIV
-901 PGTENVLSVQVSEP
+901 PGSDNVLSVQVCEP
-915 VEKKKEDEDLSSLKE
+915 VEKKKEDEDVSSVTE
-930 NVVLKDNIETKN
+930 NVVQKDDIETKN
-942 KDEKGLPKDT
+942 KDEKVSQKET
-952 AVSKAKIETKQLK
+952 AVSKANVETKQVK

-978 AEVKSSSDLDTS
+978 SEVKGSSDLDTS

-1015 EFLKKETRKQRKKTT
+1015 EFLKKERKQRKKTT

-1039 EVEKVEEKK
+1039 EVEKVEVKTIKQQEKK
-1048 KKGKEKVKEKEK
+1048 TVKEKEK
-1060 KEPEVIEKVK
+1060 KEPEVIKKAK
-1070 EKAKEDSEDEEEK
+1070 EKAKEKSEDEE
-1083 SEESE
+1083 SSSE
-1088 DEEDDDEDMDSEE
+1088 DDDDEDMDSEE

-1171 SIMDDS
+1171 SKLEDS
-1177 KTSTGSKPLIVKMPG
+1177 KTTSGSKPLIVKMPG
-1192 LKKGDKPV
+1192 LKKGDKIV
-1200 KTGKIEISSKK
+1200 KTGKAELTSKK
-1211 KMFEGKKKE
+1211 KVLEGKKSE
-1220 NKDKSPVALGKVEKK
+1220 NKDKSPVASGKVDKK
-1235 TMPGTKVTEQKLASG
+1235 TVPGTKVTEHKLASG
-1250 LSSSKSEKKVTTQK
+1250 SSSLKSEKKVATQK
-1264 TGEIAIVKKGSKEA
+1264 TGETVIVKKGSKEA

-1292 IGAKGQEVKVVTSS
+1292 IGAKGQEVKVMTSS

-1312 TVKGQEVKVTTLPGK
+1312 TVKGQEVKGTNLPGK
-1327 IQKETVKSEK
+1327 FQKDTVKSEK
-1337 TINTPSKI
+1337 TINTPGKI
-1345 EKGGTTGKFE
+1345 EKGGTTGKSE
-1355 VSSTSDKSDKHSVT
+1355 VSSTSDKHSVT

-1375 KAEKSENFLEIFT
+1375 KAVKSENFLEIFT

-1396 PVKKVSTEQ
+1396 PVRKTSTEQ
-1405 KKSEEK
+1405 KKSE
-1411 LPRCIGPKCGKVSRW
+1411 
-1426 DSVYCSNECIINHS
+1426 
-1440 QDSLNIIHSQQEQT
+1440 
-1454 TVKRPSKLTGDK
+1454 LTGDK

-1513 EIAGKQEKE
+1513 EIAGKQDKE

-1547 DHNRDRKDSSKDR
+1547 DRDRKDSSKDR

-1582 SSHKKYDDKHSSKN
+1582 STHKKHDDKHSSKYV
-1596 LSSKKDEKTDK
+1596 SSKKEEKTDK

-1751 ELLKEGEHFV
+1751 ELMKEGEHFV

-1793 EQKKVEKTKADTQA
+1793 EQKKVEKSKADTQA
-1807 MDFVGGLIGDT
+1807 FDFVGGLIGDT

-1910 KPTKPEEPEQNMPE
+1910 KPTKLEEPEQNMPE

-2089 LLAVIVRQKLKPHGA
+2089 LLAVIVRQKLKPHGV

-2138 LPKIPKISKPGIG
+2138 LPKIPKMSKPGIG

-2158 STIPS
+2158 STMPS

-2173 TTTTSSIMPSGGSDP
+2173 TTTTSSVTPSGGSDP

-2340 PKRVAIS
+2340 PKRAAIS
-2347 ASQHSAKTVVS
+2347 ASQHSAKTLVS

-2453 KFKAADPITID
+2453 KFKEADPITID
-2464 DKNDNDEKEADNI
+2464 NKNDNDEKEAHNI
-2477 EIEQEQLEIRDS
+2477 ETEHEQLEIKDS
-2489 AKEKE
+2489 AKENE
-2494 NRKLIETLKP
+2494 NKKLIETLKP
-2504 TDPRQQKMADKTKQ
+2504 TDPRQQKMADKTRQ

-2584 PPLQYP
+2584 PHLQYP
-2590 PLPAEPEAPPPLPDE
+2590 PLPAEPEAPPPLPEE

-2712 QSPAV
+2712 QSQAV

-2724 PSSKPALLPT
+2724 PNSKPALLPT

-2740 VAPVMMPQGP
+2740 VATVMMPQGP

-2758 QTVQQ
+2758 QTVQ

-2888 LDQDYRRKDMPQNE
+2888 LDQDYRRRDMPQNE
-2902 MGKDNFSSSAED
+2902 MGKDNFSGSAED

-2927 RGSHDRET
+2927 RGSHDRDS

-2982 DNKDEDVPEDVDQ
+2982 DNKDEGLPEDVDQ

>member
-48 GLGQDKNPF
+48 GLGPDKNPF

-106 GKEDLINIFDNKS
+106 GKEDLINIFDVSQFVQTEHVRSPIIFKQNKS

-139 RVTIPPVTSPQPQM
+139 RVTIPPVTSPNPQM
-153 SSPRKRGGP
+153 SSPRKRGGA

-259 KKTGED
+259 KKTGEEE

-283 SETDTKEE
+283 SETDIKDE

-329 DDSDSEEETPKQ
+329 DDSDSEEEMPKQ
-341 KGKKGRS
+341 KGKKGPS
-348 LSKNKKQEDDAD
+348 LSKNKKQEEDAD

-385 SSESESEED
+385 SSESESEEE

-408 NKGKEIYTESE
+408 IKGKEIYTESE
-419 SAEESP
+419 SEEETP

-460 SESDIKIKKGK
+460 SESDIKITKGK
-471 KGKGKQTFENESP
+471 KGKGKQITENESP

-490 GKVKEESEESSDEE
+490 GKVKEESEESGEEE
-504 ESPKKGKGKKL
+504 ESPKTAKGKKL
-515 KGGKTSK
+515 KGGKTSM
-522 GKKGKKDE
+522 GKKGKKE
-530 SEDLSSEEEN
+530 ELEDLSSEEEN
-540 NTRQKNKS
+540 QKNQKNKS

-573 EDEPLSAIKSETTKV
+573 EDEPLSAIKSENTKV

-596 SAGKNIFEALSKQIM
+596 SASKNIFEALSKQIM

-628 KMVKLKHESG
+628 KMVKLKHENG
-638 EDPHLTRQDSQDSK
+638 EDSHITQQDSHDSK

-689 VVRKDDEQ
+689 VVRKDEEQ

-707 DKHSNDL
+707 DKHSYDSA
-714 VSNNQDHT
+714 SNNQDHT
-722 HVLND
+722 EVLND
-727 ETVVVTVEVKIDSDE
+727 ETVVVTVEEKIDSDE

-755 EKIDSDEKGIEN
+755 EKIDSDEKDIEK
-767 SSAVDENSANESDEP
+767 SIAADENSVNES

-787 VKQIPLQE
+787 VEQIPLQE
-795 SESKDSPSK
+795 SESEVSPSK
-804 GGNNDYTKIK
+804 GGNDEYTKIK
-814 ELSESK
+814 ELSESE
-820 VSPSKGGNDENIKI
+820 VSPFKGGNDENIKI

-848 NSSVDSNFGIVSV
+848 NSSIDSNFGIVSV
-861 SMVTSDSDKEEEPIQ
+861 SMVTSDSDREEEPIQ

-888 LPEEAVEFQAEIV
+888 LPEEAVQFQAEIV
-901 PGTENVLSVQVSEP
+901 PGSDNVLSVQVCEP
-915 VEKKKEDEDLSSLKE
+915 VEKKKEDEDVSSVTE
-930 NVVLKDNIETKN
+930 NVVQKDDIETKN
-942 KDEKGLPKDT
+942 KDEKVSQKET
-952 AVSKAKIETKQLK
+952 AVSKANVETKQVK

-978 AEVKSSSDLDTS
+978 SEVKGSSDLDTS

-1015 EFLKKETRKQRKKTT
+1015 EFLKKERKQRKKTT

-1039 EVEKVEEKK
+1039 EVEKVEVKTIKQQEKK
-1048 KKGKEKVKEKEK
+1048 TVKEKEK
-1060 KEPEVIEKVK
+1060 KEPEVIKKAK
-1070 EKAKEDSEDEEEK
+1070 EKAKEKSEDEE
-1083 SEESE
+1083 SSSE
-1088 DEEDDDEDMDSEE
+1088 DDDDEDMDSEE

-1171 SIMDDS
+1171 SKLEDS
-1177 KTSTGSKPLIVKMPG
+1177 KTTSGSKPLIVKMPG
-1192 LKKGDKPV
+1192 LKKGDKIV
-1200 KTGKIEISSKK
+1200 KTGKAELTSKK
-1211 KMFEGKKKE
+1211 KVLEGKKSE
-1220 NKDKSPVALGKVEKK
+1220 NKDKSPVASGKVDKK
-1235 TMPGTKVTEQKLASG
+1235 TVPGTKVTEHKLASG
-1250 LSSSKSEKKVTTQK
+1250 SSSLKSEKKVATQK
-1264 TGEIAIVKKGSKEA
+1264 TGETVIVKKGSKEA

-1292 IGAKGQEVKVVTSS
+1292 IGAKGQEVKVMTSS

-1312 TVKGQEVKVTTLPGK
+1312 TVKGQEVKGTNLPGK
-1327 IQKETVKSEK
+1327 FQKDTVKSEK
-1337 TINTPSKI
+1337 TINTPGKI
-1345 EKGGTTGKFE
+1345 EKGGTTGKSE
-1355 VSSTSDKSDKHSVT
+1355 VSSTSDKHSVT

-1375 KAEKSENFLEIFT
+1375 KAVKSENFLEIFT

-1396 PVKKVSTEQ
+1396 PVRKTSTEQ

-1454 TVKRPSKLTGDK
+1454 TVKLTGDK

-1513 EIAGKQEKE
+1513 EIAGKQDKE

-1547 DHNRDRKDSSKDR
+1547 DRDRKDSSKDR

-1582 SSHKKYDDKHSSKN
+1582 STHKKHDDKHSSKYV
-1596 LSSKKDEKTDK
+1596 SSKKEEKTDK

-1751 ELLKEGEHFV
+1751 ELMKEGEHFV

-1793 EQKKVEKTKADTQA
+1793 EQKKVEKSKADTQA
-1807 MDFVGGLIGDT
+1807 FDFVGGLIGDT

-1910 KPTKPEEPEQNMPE
+1910 KPTKLEEPEQNMPE

-2089 LLAVIVRQKLKPHGA
+2089 LLAVIVRQKLKPHGV

-2138 LPKIPKISKPGIG
+2138 LPKIPKMSKP
-2151 LKYKSKS
+2151 
-2158 STIPS
+2158 
-2163 SSTVTSMVTM
+2163 
-2173 TTTTSSIMPSGGSDP
+2173 
-2188 IVEVYSSVVEEPEP
+2188 EEPEP

-2340 PKRVAIS
+2340 PKRAAIS
-2347 ASQHSAKTVVS
+2347 ASQHSAKTLVS

-2453 KFKAADPITID
+2453 KFKEADPITID
-2464 DKNDNDEKEADNI
+2464 NKNDNDEKEAHNI
-2477 EIEQEQLEIRDS
+2477 ETEHEQLEIKDS
-2489 AKEKE
+2489 AKENE
-2494 NRKLIETLKP
+2494 NKKLIETLKP
-2504 TDPRQQKMADKTKQ
+2504 TDPRQQKMADKTRQ

-2584 PPLQYP
+2584 PHLQYP
-2590 PLPAEPEAPPPLPDE
+2590 PLPAEPEAPPPLPEE

-2712 QSPAV
+2712 QSQAV

-2724 PSSKPALLPT
+2724 PNSKPALLPT

-2740 VAPVMMPQGP
+2740 VATVMMPQGP

-2758 QTVQQ
+2758 QTVQ

-2888 LDQDYRRKDMPQNE
+2888 LDQDYRRRDMPQNE
-2902 MGKDNFSSSAED
+2902 MGKDNFSGSAED

-2927 RGSHDRET
+2927 RGSHDRDS

-2982 DNKDEDVPEDVDQ
+2982 DNKDEGLPEDVDQ

>member
-153 SSPRKRGGP
+153 SSPRKRGGA

-348 LSKNKKQEDDAD
+348 WSKNKKQEDDAD

-419 SAEESP
+419 NEEESP

-490 GKVKEESEESSDEE
+490 GKVKDESEESSDEE

-540 NTRQKNKS
+540 NTRQKKKS

-638 EDPHLTRQDSQDSK
+638 EDSHITQQDSHDSK

-657 GEMKTPKSVKKKFR
+657 GDMKTPKSVKKKFR

-707 DKHSNDL
+707 DKHTNDS

-755 EKIDSDEKGIEN
+755 EKIDSDKKDIEN
-767 SSAVDENSANESDEP
+767 SIAADENSANESDET

-787 VKQIPLQE
+787 VEQIPLQKSE
-795 SESKDSPSK
+795 SEISPAK
-804 GGNNDYTKIK
+804 GGNDEYTKIK
-814 ELSESK
+814 ELSKSE

-861 SMVTSDSDKEEEPIQ
+861 SMVTSDSDKEEPIQ

-930 NVVLKDNIETKN
+930 NVVLKDDIETKN

-1088 DEEDDDEDMDSEE
+1088 DEEDEDEDMDSEE

-1171 SIMDDS
+1171 SKMDDS

-1200 KTGKIEISSKK
+1200 KTGKVELSSKK
-1211 KMFEGKKKE
+1211 KIFEGKKKE
-1220 NKDKSPVALGKVEKK
+1220 NKDKSPVVSGKVDKK
-1235 TMPGTKVTEQKLASG
+1235 TVPGTKVTEQKLAPGS
-1250 LSSSKSEKKVTTQK
+1250 SSSKSEKKVTTQK
-1264 TGEIAIVKKGSKEA
+1264 TGEIVIVKKGSKEA

-1292 IGAKGQEVKVVTSS
+1292 IGAKGQEVKVMTSS

-1312 TVKGQEVKVTTLPGK
+1312 TVKGEEVKVTTLPGK
-1327 IQKETVKSEK
+1327 FQKETVKSEK
-1337 TINTPSKI
+1337 MINTPGKI
-1345 EKGGTTGKFE
+1345 EKGGTTGKSE
-1355 VSSTSDKSDKHSVT
+1355 VSSTSDRSDKHSVT

-1454 TVKRPSKLTGDK
+1454 TVK
-1466 RIVVIEKTTGKILT
+1466 VV
-1480 GDKAPTEAELCAWL
+1480 
-1494 EKNPSYSVLLPS
+1494 
-1506 IKKLKGT
+1506 
-1513 EIAGKQEKE
+1513 
-1522 SHHKHSEQHEKGS
+1522 
-1535 HNGSKHHHHSNK
+1535 
-1547 DHNRDRKDSSKDR
+1547 
-1560 KSDSSKE
+1560 
-1567 RKKSHSDSSKDQKSQ
+1567 
-1582 SSHKKYDDKHSSKN
+1582 
-1596 LSSKKDEKTDK
+1596 
-1607 SKKESRDEKTDKGKS
+1607 
-1622 DTKTDDNGPDPI
+1622 
-1634 RLNVRKS
+1634 
-1641 LRDAL
+1641 
-1646 ATRAEKADDVMLSL
+1646 
-1660 SEIKSLSLD
+1660 
-1669 IENELFSFF
+1669 
-1678 KETGHKYKNKY
+1678 
-1689 RSLIFNI
+1689 
-1696 KDIKNKGLFRKI
+1696 
-1708 LNGELKPN
+1708 
-1716 KLIRMT
+1716 
-1722 PDELA
+1722 
-1727 SRELAKWREFETKHE
+1727 
-1742 LDMIVQQEE
+1742 
-1751 ELLKEGEHFV
+1751 
-1761 KKTHKGEI
+1761 
-1769 EIDVVNATEDEDLT
+1769 
-1783 VLEDHGIKKM
+1783 
-1793 EQKKVEKTKADTQA
+1793 
-1807 MDFVGGLIGDT
+1807 
-1818 TPQHKNH
+1818 
-1825 LFDLNCKICTGKE
+1825 
-1838 APPRAVKDTTPKK
+1838 
-1851 VRVARKVKIEEPS
+1851 
-1864 SSDKKVKIKTEEEQ
+1864 
-1878 KKEEDVVKEVLK
+1878 
-1890 AIQKAKKEQM
+1890 
-1900 EEEAKRAKEQ
+1900 
-1910 KPTKPEEPEQNMPE
+1910 
-1924 SPVADS
+1924 
-1930 TVIVRSP
+1930 
-1937 DSALQSGLEQ
+1937 
-1947 KSDFTPKG
+1947 
-1955 PQVWKGFVSMQD
+1955 
-1967 VSKFVTT
+1967 
-1974 AYRISGP
+1974 
-1981 CDKLN
+1981 
-1986 IPDTVHVCGRISP
+1986 
-1999 EQVYD
+1999 
-2004 YLSKMRKVGTK
+2004 
-2015 DIIVLRFI
+2015 
-2023 PGPNEEK
+2023 
-2030 TSYINLYSYLNSRS
+2030 
-2044 RCGVVGSVSKYIKD
+2044 
-2058 FYILPLASHSK
+2058 
-2069 IPSVIKPFVE
+2069 
-2079 GGLELNRPHM
+2079 
-2089 LLAVIVRQKLKPHGA
+2089 
-2104 EPDPKQKHRQGQ
+2104 
-2116 VGKVRQQEKR
+2116 
-2126 PYTPPGQ
+2126 
-2133 KSYGP
+2133 
-2138 LPKIPKISKPGIG
+2138 
-2151 LKYKSKS
+2151 
-2158 STIPS
+2158 
-2163 SSTVTSMVTM
+2163 
-2173 TTTTSSIMPSGGSDP
+2173 
-2188 IVEVYSSVVEEPEP
+2188 
-2202 YDPEKPTMDP
+2202 
-2212 VPPKS
+2212 
-2217 SDEAVFKKPLAPL
+2217 
-2230 VKRSSPSSSPG
+2230 
-2241 SVKTLPGAAS
+2241 TL
-2251 IVSLMMDKL
+2251 
-2260 KLATNAL
+2260 
-2267 EANETITGGLSPMAT
+2267 
-2282 ITDKQKILLELT
+2282 
-2294 QRVCEQKKLIE
+2294 
-2305 LKHAGKSVQDPALPL
+2305 
-2320 VAVANAMTAI
+2320 
-2330 SQISK
+2330 
-2335 TLVSA
+2335 
-2340 PKRVAIS
+2340 
-2347 ASQHSAKTVVS
+2347 
-2358 ESDGVSSTK
+2358 
-2367 IDSLASSSE
+2367 
-2376 VSTTSSIETDT
+2376 
-2387 ELSPSATSSKMSAP
+2387 MS
-2401 TAAGAAD
+2401 
-2408 VQLLASKTIGL
+2408 
-2419 LPHEVAA
+2419 
-2426 QSEKMSSMP
+2426 
-2435 EALQSLFSSIPGS
+2435 
-2448 YSHVT
+2448 
-2453 KFKAADPITID
+2453 
-2464 DKNDNDEKEADNI
+2464 
-2477 EIEQEQLEIRDS
+2477 
-2489 AKEKE
+2489 
-2494 NRKLIETLKP
+2494 
-2504 TDPRQQKMADKTKQ
+2504 
-2518 AAAVDSLKE
+2518 
-2527 GPNMFNVSLLEFDY
+2527 
-2541 GDSDSEADE
+2541 
-2550 IPSTTPSE
+2550 
-2558 DLKDD
+2558 
-2563 DTRPSSVMS
+2563 
-2572 SSSEESQDSANI
+2572 
-2584 PPLQYP
+2584 
-2590 PLPAEPEAPPPLPDE
+2590 
-2605 PPPPPPDHAPE
+2605 
-2616 EEEVSEEEE
+2616 
-2625 ETGKK
+2625 
-2630 GRKKKKKK
+2630 
-2638 KKGKKGKPA
+2638 
-2647 PEIMLEAKDPISK
+2647 
-2660 AILDASFRRLME
+2660 
-2672 KQQESMVP
+2672 
-2680 PMSVP
+2680 
-2685 MSPVVG
+2685 
-2691 PPQAVPMTVPGI
+2691 
-2703 PISGAGPPF
+2703 
-2712 QSPAV
+2712 
-2717 QGLMGPM
+2717 
-2724 PSSKPALLPT
+2724 
-2734 PLLNPP
+2734 
-2740 VAPVMMPQGP
+2740 
-2750 PMGMPQPS
+2750 
-2758 QTVQQ
+2758 
-2763 QPIVQKA
+2763 
-2770 IPSLFDLEVT
+2770 
-2780 PSKSLIM
+2780 
-2787 GKIRKDEP
+2787 
-2795 GNELDRELLDL
+2795 
-2806 ADNDW
+2806 
-2811 RADEPQDLDLRQ
+2811 
-2823 DQDLRVMDVDM
+2823 
-2834 RQATINKPPVIPPR
+2834 
-2848 VIWPEDVDHRKGG
+2848 
-2861 RFTPDPVFGSDLQFP
+2861 
-2876 SEDSDLRNFCSP
+2876 
-2888 LDQDYRRKDMPQNE
+2888 
-2902 MGKDNFSSSAED
+2902 
-2914 QDFRVNQNKRGQG
+2914 
-2927 RGSHDRET
+2927 
-2935 DGHDRG
+2935 
-2941 RRRRHED
+2941 
-2948 SSHRKSKRRR
+2948 
-2958 RDDDRYHSRH
+2958 
-2968 DDRDHRHRDKDQRK
+2968 
-2982 DNKDEDVPEDVDQ
+2982 
-2995 RPKLEKQVP
+2995 
-3004 QAPRLSDK
+3004 
-3012 VPVPPPQV
+3012 
-3020 LAQKAAAEISTPK
+3020 
-3033 VPPLKPPPLPPG
+3033 
-3045 IEVKPFTPST
+3045 
-3055 PVNPPKRVQPPPP
+3055 
-3068 GIDDW
+3068 